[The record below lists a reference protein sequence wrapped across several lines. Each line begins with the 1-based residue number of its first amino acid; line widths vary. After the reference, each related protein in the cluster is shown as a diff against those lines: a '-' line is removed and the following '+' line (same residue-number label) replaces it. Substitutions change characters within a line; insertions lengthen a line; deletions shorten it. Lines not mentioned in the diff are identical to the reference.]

1 MLSFLYPRLP
11 ADLEVPLFFFFSFAF
26 GSKQEEMGSFA
37 FENTE
42 HQFWTASLRILF
54 GHSILWPSNPRHI
67 VHVVFQA
74 EFIAYVQWFF

>member
-11 ADLEVPLFFFFSFAF
+11 ADLEVPLFFFSFAF

-42 HQFWTASLRILF
+42 HQF
-54 GHSILWPSNPRHI
+54 
-67 VHVVFQA
+67 
-74 EFIAYVQWFF
+74 